1 MAWYGL
7 SAEVWKRLWSE
18 KWKRLWSEKGSKNN
32 QCSQM
37 NLEHYC
43 ADFKLAIYQA
53 HTIRG
58 YDRKLAKVFQSYDLY
73 DRETHYFLKEN

>member
-7 SAEVWKRLWSE
+7 SAEVWKRLWRE

-37 NLEHYC
+37 NLKHYC
-43 ADFKLAIYQA
+43 ALYQPPSP
-53 HTIRG
+53 HTVRG
-58 YDRKLAKVFQSYDLY
+58 YDWKLAKVFQSYDLY